1 MEREREKR
9 GGVYIQLGQHFS
21 INKMH
26 INTSIEDDTCVIVN
40 HNLKFNNLH
49 IHVYI
54 LWYM

>member
-1 MEREREKR
+1 MERER

-26 INTSIEDDTCVIVN
+26 INTSIENDTCVIVN